1 MRRHLGLIG
10 AVVAVVVGIVAYSQV
25 ARSDSTPAP
34 VTARVTRGSIVDTVD
49 ATGTIQ
55 PVTTVQVGTQISGTI
70 KSLAADFNT
79 VVHRGQVIA
88 VLEPSLFQ
96 TQVEQ
101 AKATVSKLQ
110 ADAERAAVEVR
121 DTQAKLKRARELSD
135 KQLISASDL
144 DTAVTAANQA
154 EAQVKS
160 AEAQI
165 IQAKAQLRQADVN
178 LGHTIIT
185 APIDG
190 IVVARSVDVGQTVAA
205 SMQAPTLFVIAG
217 DLSRMQVLASVDESD
232 IGRVRQ
238 GQPVS
243 FTVDAYPGETFSG
256 TVSQVRLQPT
266 VEQNVV
272 SYTTVI
278 DVPNKDL
285 KLKPGMTANV
295 SVEIARADDVLRVP
309 TAALRF
315 RPKSDDASGGGRRQA
330 QGQGQ
335 GQGQGAAQGQ
345 ERGGP
350 RNPNMHRVWVWAGGA
365 MQPHRIETGV
375 SNGTM
380 TAVTGGDLTEGT
392 EVVTSTADPTQRAS
406 SAPTTSPLLPARR
419 GGGGFRQGGGGG
431 GR

>member
-10 AVVAVVVGIVAYSQV
+10 VTVAVAVAIVAYTQV
-25 ARSDSTPAP
+25 ARTDSTPEP
-34 VTARVTRGSIVDTVD
+34 ITARVTRGSIVDTVD

-55 PVTTVQVGTQISGTI
+55 PVTTVQVGTQVSGTI

-79 VVHRGQVIA
+79 TVHRGQVIA

-96 TQVEQ
+96 TQVDQ
-101 AKATVSKLQ
+101 AKATVAKLQ
-110 ADAERAAVEVR
+110 ADAERAAVDVR

-144 DTAVTAANQA
+144 DTAVTAASQA

-160 AEAQI
+160 SEAQI
-165 IQAKAQLRQADVN
+165 TQARAQLEQAQVN

-217 DLSRMQVLASVDESD
+217 DLTRMQVLASVDESD
-232 IGRVRQ
+232 IGRVKQ
-238 GQPVS
+238 GQVVS
-243 FTVDAYPGETFSG
+243 FSVDAYPGDTFSG

-278 DVPNKDL
+278 DVPNRDL

-295 SVEIARADDVLRVP
+295 GIEIARADDVLRVP
-309 TAALRF
+309 SAALRF
-315 RPKSDDASGGGRRQA
+315 RPKSDRASAGGIGSSNGNAPRQGR
-330 QGQGQ
+330 
-335 GQGQGAAQGQ
+335 GA
-345 ERGGP
+345 P
-350 RNPNMHRVWVWAGGA
+350 RDPNMHRVWVWTDGA
-365 MQPHRIETGV
+365 MQPRRVETGL

-380 TAVTGGDLTEGT
+380 TAVTSGDLTEGA
-392 EVVTSTADPTQRAS
+392 EVVTSTADAAQRAA
-406 SAPTTSPLLPARR
+406 APASSPLIPTFGRR
-419 GGGGFRQGGGGG
+419 GAGGGRQGGSGG

>member
-1 MRRHLGLIG
+1 MRRHLGLVG
-10 AVVAVVVGIVAYSQV
+10 VAAAAAVAIVAYTQI
-25 ARSDSTPAP
+25 ARTDSTPEP
-34 VTARVTRGSIVDTVD
+34 ITARVTRGSIVDTVD

-55 PVTTVQVGTQISGTI
+55 PVTTVQVGTQVSGTI

-79 VVHRGQVIA
+79 TVHRGQVIA

-101 AKATVSKLQ
+101 AKATVTKLQ
-110 ADAERAAVEVR
+110 ADAERAAVDVR
-121 DTQAKLKRARELSD
+121 DTQAKLRRARELSD

-144 DTAVTAANQA
+144 DTAATAASQA

-160 AEAQI
+160 AQAQI
-165 IQAKAQLRQADVN
+165 IQAKAQLEQAQVN

-190 IVVARSVDVGQTVAA
+190 IVVSRNVDVGQTVAA
-205 SMQAPTLFVIAG
+205 SMQAPTLYVIAG
-217 DLSRMQVLASVDESD
+217 DLTRMQVLASVDESD
-232 IGRVRQ
+232 IGRVKQ
-238 GQPVS
+238 GQVVS
-243 FTVDAYPGETFSG
+243 FSVDAYPGDSFSG

-278 DVPNKDL
+278 DVPNKDM

-295 SVEIARADDVLRVP
+295 SIEIARADDVLRVP
-309 TAALRF
+309 AAALRF
-315 RPKSDDASGGGRRQA
+315 RPKADGASKSANAVDARQGR
-330 QGQGQ
+330 
-335 GQGQGAAQGQ
+335 GA
-345 ERGGP
+345 P
-350 RNPNMHRVWVWAGGA
+350 RDPNTHRLWVWTDGA
-365 MQPHRIETGV
+365 MQPHRVETGL

-380 TAVTGGDLTEGT
+380 TAITSGDVAEGA
-392 EVVTSTADPTQRAS
+392 EVVTSTADATQRAA
-406 SAPTTSPLLPARR
+406 APAGSPLIPTFGRR
-419 GGGGFRQGGGGG
+419 GAGGSRQGGGGG

>member
-1 MRRHLGLIG
+1 MRRHFGLIG
-10 AVVAVVVGIVAYSQV
+10 VALALAVAIVAYTQV
-25 ARSDSTPAP
+25 ARTDSTPQP
-34 VTARVTRGSIVDTVD
+34 ITARVTRGSIVDAVD

-55 PVTTVQVGTQISGTI
+55 PVTTVQVGTQVSGTI

-79 VVHRGQVIA
+79 IVHRGQVIA
-88 VLEPSLFQ
+88 TLEPSLFQ
-96 TQVEQ
+96 TQVAQ
-101 AKATVSKLQ
+101 AKATVTKLQ
-110 ADAERAAVEVR
+110 ADAERAAVDVR

-144 DTAVTAANQA
+144 DTAATAASQA

-165 IQAKAQLRQADVN
+165 IQGKAQLEQAQVN

-205 SMQAPTLFVIAG
+205 SMQAPTLYVIAG
-217 DLSRMQVLASVDESD
+217 DLTRMQVLASVDESD
-232 IGRVRQ
+232 IGRVKQ
-238 GQPVS
+238 GQMVS
-243 FTVDAYPGETFSG
+243 FSVDAYPGDTFSG

-278 DVPNKDL
+278 DVPNRDL

-295 SVEIARADDVLRVP
+295 SIEIARADDVLRVP
-309 TAALRF
+309 SAALRF
-315 RPKSDDASGGGRRQA
+315 RPKTDRAAAGTNGNTNGGTARQ
-330 QGQGQ
+330 G
-335 GQGQGAAQGQ
+335 
-345 ERGGP
+345 RGGAP
-350 RNPNMHRVWVWAGGA
+350 RDPNVHRVWVWSDGA
-365 MQPHRIETGV
+365 MQAHRIETGL

-380 TAVTGGDLTEGT
+380 TAVTSGDLTEGA
-392 EVVTSTADPTQRAS
+392 EVVTSTADATQRAS
-406 SAPTTSPLLPARR
+406 ASPTTSPLIPFSGRR
-419 GGGGFRQGGGGG
+419 GAGGSRQGGGGG